1 MSTFIKRFSL
11 ILVLLLVFPLLTA
24 CGSNKTDKPDDSDIT
39 EEFMGLAPT
48 SLDFNG
54 EKYTILCRQSNAWG
68 DWEQEIT
75 ADEEETEIVNQAVY
89 DRNLAVEEA
98 YGVEINVIPIPGHYT
113 DSESFTTTFR
123 TSILSGD
130 GAFDIVVGQ
139 KAYMATLANMEL
151 YTNMYDVPYVKDDLT
166 SSYFYQDLIN
176 ELTVNNTLHY
186 LVGDYTITY
195 MDNVN
200 VMYFNKQ
207 IAENENLDD
216 IYQIVRDGEWTIDKC
231 IEMSKGVYFDVNGD
245 GWPGEEDR
253 FGYISDYANTV
264 DGLFSQFD
272 IQQTRR
278 DDSGNLVADMDTGK
292 VVSILEKLIEFFNTD
307 DVFTYGSSSNQTPS
321 DLPFNTIFTE
331 DRALFYPDVL
341 ATAKTYRGMETDFGI
356 IPLPKWNTQQE
367 KYLTQAQSG
376 YSTVVIPIDVT
387 NIEKTGAVT
396 DALFAKSADLVL
408 PAYYDMALKSK
419 FARDD
424 ESGEMIDIIREGMC
438 INFGFFYDIGGGG
451 MFRILLPQDNS
462 NFASYYAANK
472 KSYERNLKKILQ
484 AFETNEKESDE

>member
-1 MSTFIKRFSL
+1 MSTFIKRLSL
-11 ILVLLLVFPLLTA
+11 VLALLLVFPLLTA
-24 CGSNKTDKPDDSDIT
+24 CGTDKDDDKKQTDIS

-48 SLDFNG
+48 SLDFNN
-54 EKYTILCRQSNAWG
+54 EKFTILCRQSNAWG
-68 DWEQEIT
+68 DWEQEVT

-98 YGVEINVIPIPGHYT
+98 YGVDIDVIAIPGHWT
-113 DSESFTTTFR
+113 DADSFTTTFR

-130 GAFDIVVGQ
+130 GAFDILVGQ

-151 YTNMYDVPYVKDDLT
+151 YTNMHEVPYVKDDLT

-176 ELTVNNTLHY
+176 EITVNDTLHY
-186 LVGDYTITY
+186 LVGDYTISY

-207 IAENENLDD
+207 IAENENLED
-216 IYQIVRDGEWTIDKC
+216 IYQLVRDGNWTIDKC
-231 IEMSKGVYFDVNGD
+231 IEMAKGVYFDVNGD

-253 FGYISDYANTV
+253 FGYITDYGNTV

-272 IQQTRR
+272 IQQTKR
-278 DDSGNLVADMDTGK
+278 DESGNLVADMDTGK
-292 VVSILEKLIEFFNTD
+292 VVSILEKLIEFFKTD
-307 DVFTYGSSSNQTPS
+307 DVFTYASSSSQTPEE
-321 DLPFNTIFTE
+321 LPFNTIFTE

-356 IPLPKWNTQQE
+356 IPLPKWNTQQQ

-376 YSTVVIPIDVT
+376 YSTVSIPIDVT
-387 NIEKTGAVT
+387 NLEKVGAVT

-419 FARDD
+419 FARDN

-451 MFRILLPQDNS
+451 MFRILLPQNNS

-472 KSYERNLKKILQ
+472 KAYERNLKKVIQ
-484 AFETNEKESDE
+484 AFETEEETAE